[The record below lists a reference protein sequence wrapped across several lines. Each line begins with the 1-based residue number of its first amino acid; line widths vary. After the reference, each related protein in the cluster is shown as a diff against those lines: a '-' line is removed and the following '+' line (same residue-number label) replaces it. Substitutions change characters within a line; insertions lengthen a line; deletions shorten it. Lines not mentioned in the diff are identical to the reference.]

1 MPALLNHTKARWLAL
16 ISTGSVMKLNKVVDA
31 KRIIPNSINWGNVL
45 INSMPPNSTHVIM
58 LEAKLTTGTKAER
71 IRRGA

>member
-1 MPALLNHTKARWLAL
+1 MPALLNQTKARWLAL

-45 INSMPPNSTHVIM
+45 INSSHQKHRHLKILSN
-58 LEAKLTTGTKAER
+58 
-71 IRRGA
+71 